1 MEVGARNFPEAVRE
15 LAQECGVEVP
25 QTRPESPAEKE
36 ERTRKKTLTRRLL
49 DVQDMLTAFY
59 SDDLYG
65 PRGQIARNYLSNR
78 GVSVRAAQAFRL
90 GWATGDKAA
99 FARFIDEKSISLED
113 CITLGLIME
122 PKGGWNASAPLRGGY
137 LRFRER
143 LMFPVVD
150 FRGDVT
156 GYSGRILDDQAKAA
170 KYMNSPETPVFTKGT
185 SSMVRS
191 RRGVLHARP
200 AGFWSSKV
208 MWM

>member
-49 DVQDMLTAFY
+49 DIQDMLTAFY
-59 SDDLYG
+59 SDNLYG

-99 FARFIDEKSISLED
+99 FARFIDEKSISLDD
-113 CITLGLIME
+113 CITLGLVME
-122 PKGGWNASAPLRGGY
+122 PKGDGILRTSARRLLEVSRTFDVSGG
-137 LRFRER
+137 R
-143 LMFPVVD
+143 L
-150 FRGDVT
+150 
-156 GYSGRILDDQAKAA
+156 SGRCDWIQ
-170 KYMNSPETPVFTKGT
+170 
-185 SSMVRS
+185 
-191 RRGVLHARP
+191 
-200 AGFWSSKV
+200 WSHLG
-208 MWM
+208 